1 MSDDLMIFV
10 DDLTERVKELE
21 AENETL
27 KNAIRRHFA
36 GWNSTDWVAIIVNG
50 DEELQ
55 AVDEVMEGDDV
66 IIDDREVRRARR

>member
-66 IIDDREVRRARR
+66 IIDDRMADDE